1 MPRRNQEGTR
11 ERSSIK
17 SPAVF
22 MNKLEHKLQIE
33 VSKPNPPSNITA
45 FINGKLGSKL
55 QNDVRYNCAAGPPQS
70 PKSCHSDWSLISDP
84 GLRLV
89 KRHVPRAH

>member
-22 MNKLEHKLQIE
+22 MNKLEHKLQIK
-33 VSKPNPPSNITA
+33 VSKSNPPSNITA
-45 FINGKLGSKL
+45 FIIRNLASNL
-55 QNDVRYNCAAGPPQS
+55 QDDVGYNYA
-70 PKSCHSDWSLISDP
+70 
-84 GLRLV
+84 V
-89 KRHVPRAH
+89 RAPNTWALMLAH

>member
-33 VSKPNPPSNITA
+33 VSKSNPPSNITA
-45 FINGKLGSKL
+45 FIIGNLASNL
-55 QNDVRYNCAAGPPQS
+55 QDDVGYNYA
-70 PKSCHSDWSLISDP
+70 
-84 GLRLV
+84 V
-89 KRHVPRAH
+89 RAPNTWALTLAH